1 MRFLGTYDVPPPRR
15 SPTVSDLK
23 IVLAHADAREDRTVT
38 AGTRAWELYRDE
50 EKVIAARVNG
60 ELKDLS
66 YELQDGD
73 ETEGVAID
81 SRDGHDILRHSTA
94 HVMAQAVQQLWPE
107 AKLGIG
113 PPVEN
118 GFYYDF
124 DVETPFVPEDL
135 VRIETAMRRIIKEG
149 QRFERRVTTD
159 HDAIAELQDEPYKIE
174 LIGLKGAGVSTGSTT
189 EAAQEMAEGAS
200 VEVGAGEL
208 TIYDNVR
215 RNGEVAWSDLC
226 RGPHLPT
233 TKRIPAFKLMRTAAA
248 YWRGDERNKQLQR
261 VYGTAWESKEAL
273 EAHLHRIEE
282 AERRDHRKLGRD
294 LDLFSFPDELGSGL
308 AVFHPKGGV
317 IKREM
322 EDYVRRR
329 HIEEGFSYVGTPHIS
344 KDGLFH
350 TSGHLPYYADSMFPP
365 MELENAQYRLKAMS
379 CPMHN
384 LIYKSRGRS
393 YRELPL
399 RLFEFGGVYRFEKSG
414 VVHGL
419 TRVRGMTQDD
429 SHSYVTPEQAPAEIK
444 HLLDFCLSLF
454 KDFGL
459 DDFYLELSTRDDSKK
474 DKFVGDDEEWEV
486 ATRVLADVAQES
498 GLELVPDPG
507 GAAYYG
513 PKISVQARDAIGR
526 TWQMST
532 IQYDFNQP
540 RGFELEYQA
549 ADGSR
554 QRPVM
559 IHSAKFGSIERF
571 LGVLV
576 EHYAGAFPPWL
587 APVQVQAIPI
597 AERHDDYL
605 DGVARRLRAQGLR
618 VEVDHSDD
626 RMQKK
631 IRNAQLQKVPFMMI
645 AGDDDVAAGAV
656 SFRYRDGR
664 QDNGVPV
671 DEAIQRVA
679 DAVAA
684 RAQV

>member
-1 MRFLGTYDVPPPRR
+1 M
-15 SPTVSDLK
+15 SDLK
-23 IVLAHADAREDRTVT
+23 IVIAHADAREERTVT
-38 AGTRAWELYRDE
+38 TGTKAWELFADDTA
-50 EKVIAARVNG
+50 VIAARVNG

-66 YELQDGD
+66 YALADGD
-73 ETEGVAID
+73 VVEGVAID
-81 SRDGHDILRHSTA
+81 SKDGHDILRHSTA
-94 HVMAQAVQQLWPE
+94 HVMAQAVQQLYPD

-113 PPVEN
+113 PPVQD

-124 DVETPFVPEDL
+124 DVATPFVPEDL
-135 VRIETAMRRIIKEG
+135 AKIETAMRKIIKEG

-159 HDAIAELQDEPYKIE
+159 HDAIAELKDEPYKIE
-174 LIGLKGAGVSTGSTT
+174 LIGLKGSGKSDDA
-189 EAAQEMAEGAS
+189 AEGAS

-215 RNGEVAWSDLC
+215 RNGEVAWGDLC

-248 YWRGDERNKQLQR
+248 YWRGDEKNKQLQR
-261 VYGTAWESKEAL
+261 IYGTAWESKEAL

-294 LDLFSFPDELGSGL
+294 LDLFSFPDEIGSGL

-329 HIEEGFSYVGTPHIS
+329 HIEEGFQYVGTPHIS
-344 KDGLFH
+344 KEGLFH
-350 TSGHLPYYADSMFPP
+350 TSGHLPYYADTMFPP
-365 MELENAQYRLKAMS
+365 MEFEGADYYLKAMN

-384 LIYKSRGRS
+384 LIYRSRGRS

-399 RLFEFGGVYRFEKSG
+399 RLFEFGSVYRYEKSG

-419 TRVRGMTQDD
+419 TRVRGLTQDD
-429 SHSYVTPEQAPAEIK
+429 SHSYVTPEQAPAEVK
-444 HLLDFCLSLF
+444 HLLDFVLGLLR
-454 KDFGL
+454 DFGI
-459 DDFYLELSTRDDSKK
+459 DDFYLELSTRDDSKP
-474 DKFVGDDEEWEV
+474 DKFVGTDDDWAV
-486 ATRVLADVAQES
+486 ATKVLEDVAVES

-507 GAAYYG
+507 GAAFYG

-540 RGFELEYQA
+540 KGFELEFQA
-549 ADGSR
+549 ADGTR
-554 QRPVM
+554 QQPVM
-559 IHSAKFGSIERF
+559 IHSAKFGSLERF
-571 LGVLV
+571 FGVLV

-587 APVQVQAIPI
+587 APVQVQAIPV
-597 AERHDDYL
+597 ADAFSDYL
-605 DGVARRLRAQGLR
+605 HDVAKQLRARGLR
-618 VEVDHSDD
+618 VEVDDSDD

-631 IRNAQLQKVPFMMI
+631 IRNAQLQKVPFMII
-645 AGDDDVAAGAV
+645 AGADDVAAGAV

-664 QDNGVPV
+664 QDNGVPL
-671 DEAIQRVA
+671 DEAIQRVV
-679 DAVAA
+679 DAVAS
-684 RAQV
+684 REQV